1 MRGVRFAACL
11 AALSCCACSSLAPVA
26 PRVEYVSAYGQPAGY
41 YPGRA
46 QADAISPE
54 LAAWLAKNKSG
65 IDDVQDRVVQIR
77 EGRRPPGC
85 IGEDKYTC
93 VATLAQK
100 LAITDSYVVKDNL
113 FAEVRYDVNGRPLIG
128 KITFEGYLP
137 NAKGGDFIYKR
148 TAFLLTLGPQGTIT
162 TIEVSLPK
170 DPIYARTQDEY
181 DATAAYETVSAL
193 TAKTCP
199 TLARADVA
207 RWIENTIKPKSKEGP
222 RKRWS
227 DLERG
232 HATSITSPK
241 TAFCG
246 RTFQFE
252 SVQGSVQRGFQ
263 HQSFGG
269 MNITVE

>member
-1 MRGVRFAACL
+1 MRGVRLAACG
-11 AALSCCACSSLAPVA
+11 AALSCCACASVA

-41 YPGRA
+41 YAGRA
-46 QADAISPE
+46 QSEAISPE

-65 IDDVQDRVVQIR
+65 IEDVQDRIVQIR
-77 EGRRPPGC
+77 EGRRPAGC

-100 LAITDSYVVKDNL
+100 LAIADNYALKDVNL
-113 FAEVRYDVNGRPLIG
+113 FADVRYDVNGRPATGG
-128 KITFEGYLP
+128 KIMLDGYLP
-137 NAKGGDFIYKR
+137 NAKGSDFIHNR
-148 TAFLLTLGPQGTIT
+148 TAFFLTLGRDGTVA
-162 TIEVSLPK
+162 TIQAALPK
-170 DPIYARTQDEY
+170 DPINARTQDEY

-207 RWIENTIKPKSKEGP
+207 KWIENTIKPNSKEQP
-222 RKRWS
+222 RHHGSQPRHS
-227 DLERG
+227 RT
-232 HATSITSPK
+232 TSISSPK

-252 SVQGSVQRGFQ
+252 SVGGSYQEGFQ

-269 MNITVE
+269 MVVVVE